1 MQQIITNK
9 KKNIKNYPEFNVLVI
24 KRPIKIISVFIVD
37 LSIVD
42 CYNIPVFAVE
52 LPPNLNSLYIENCDL
67 KIFKS
72 ELPETLES
80 LRIFDT
86 DLSIFNSILPNK
98 LGCLVIKE
106 NKLILFDSLLP
117 IKLNTFYISC
127 NNIKKLK
134 LNKMIRSYEYDDI
147 KNKKTFHKRK
157 FYKK

>member
-9 KKNIKNYPEFNVLVI
+9 KKNIKIYFEYIVLLI
-24 KRPIKIISVFIVD
+24 KHPIKTISPFIVY

-42 CYNIPVFAVE
+42 CYNISVFDLE
-52 LPPNLNSLYIENCDL
+52 LPYKLKTLGIEKCDL

-72 ELPETLES
+72 KLPETLES

-134 LNKMIRSYEYDDI
+134 LNKMTRSYEYDDI